1 LVDSA
6 LVLRKISELEI
17 YQKQMK
23 EFSDIA
29 LEAYKANWKTQRIVE
44 RTLQMMIET
53 CVDIAN
59 HIVSDRGMRS
69 PTSYADTFKVL
80 FENNVIDSELLIIMG
95 KMAKFRNVVVHQYEE
110 VDSEIVIIIL
120 KKHLGDL
127 DRFKDAVLTYLKN
140 FHKPESPPLI

>member
-1 LVDSA
+1 MVDRA

-44 RTLQMMIET
+44 MTLQMMIET

-80 FENNVIDSELLIIMG
+80 FENNVIDSGLLIIMG

-120 KKHLGDL
+120 KKHLGDF
-127 DRFKDAVLTYLKN
+127 DTFKDAVLTYLKN
-140 FHKPESPPLI
+140 FS